1 MGLIQDLFELVRDN
15 SFELVEEEAEKEVA
29 VALAGNSLEVRDKL
43 HRALSTR
50 LESLWTANPFRLVE
64 TNERPT
70 IDAEDQSGGLI
81 LYALYEGDRIPG
93 EKKSWLQDL
102 VSTPNVKA
110 IVAVLPHQKDEPFE
124 QERRLGRR
132 LQGINPLRL
141 IGGKEVSG
149 ASADG
154 SAFNDSASFLTTE
167 QPTWETDLQNFVQG
181 SDQLSMVKL
190 SGLQLSSLQRELL
203 PQIVSKLPGRELALA
218 RRAPIFRTTVSSHF
232 VARTARSNAELVL
245 MANATANIPFLAG
258 IFGGGA
264 DFVLL
269 SKNQFELSH
278 RLAAIYGQK
287 RSSRVEVLL
296 ELAPIVG
303 AAFLWRSLARTAT
316 RKLPFLLAIL
326 PKAAI
331 AYGSTFVVGKIAEYY
346 YANGRTSPAEIADLL
361 RGAFDRFFGRK
372 AGDGPDEGGSGQQRL
387 RRV

>member
-15 SFELVEEEAEKEVA
+15 SFELVEEEAGKEVA
-29 VALAGNSLEVRDKL
+29 VALAGNSLEVRDRL
-43 HRALSTR
+43 HHALSTR
-50 LESLWTANPFRLVE
+50 LESLWTANPFRLID

-81 LYALYEGDRIPG
+81 LYSLYEGDRIPTD
-93 EKKSWLQDL
+93 KKSWLQSL
-102 VSTPNVKA
+102 VAVPNVKA
-110 IVAVLPHQKDEPFE
+110 IVVVLPRQKDEPFE

-141 IGGKEVSG
+141 IGGKEMSG
-149 ASADG
+149 VSADG
-154 SAFNDSASFLTTE
+154 SAFSDSTNLIATG
-167 QPTWETDLQNFVQG
+167 QPAWESDLQSFVQG
-181 SDQLSMVKL
+181 SDHFSLVKL
-190 SGLQLSSLQRELL
+190 PGLQLASLQRELL
-203 PQIVSKLPGRELALA
+203 PQIVNQLPGRELALA
-218 RRAPIFRTTVSSHF
+218 RRAPIFRSTVSSHF

-287 RSSRVEVLL
+287 RNNRVEVLL

-346 YANGRTSPAEIADLL
+346 YANGRNTPTEIVDLVK
-361 RGAFDRFFGRK
+361 GAFDRFFGRK
-372 AGDGPDEGGSGQQRL
+372 PSDGDDQGGPGQQRL